1 MNIITTAEQLQE
13 MVAYYLT
20 QDSFAFDVETV
31 GPHRGMPIVNE
42 VLWISF
48 ATHGRGDVIP
58 LGHPNGDF
66 VEFIYPLTA
75 MGEKRKEQNL
85 VIRDIDYSK
94 DKKKAEKVFGP
105 PPKQLYPAEV
115 FKALKPLF
123 FNDIL
128 KVGHNLVFDVSSIAK
143 YFNSEIPTGPFF
155 DTMIASFIYNN
166 RNRNKLGLDDCLQRE
181 LGYSMEKGVGKEVEL
196 NSYDD
201 VAKYSYLDAKYTFL
215 LFKLL
220 KQKLVEV
227 DVEKVFKLEMQVLG
241 VLCHMKLS
249 GTPIDMT
256 ALTALH
262 AKLEEEIEAARSEI
276 YRVAGKVF
284 NINSN
289 NERKSILF
297 GPKSEGGRG
306 LRGKVLTLKGAE
318 KAESE
323 RVFTDYS
330 VSEEAIAAYRDKDP
344 FVKAL
349 LDYQDLNKLLTTYVV
364 PYLGGDV
371 TTTIKGISKVKYRKS
386 LLINNKIYCDLLQH
400 GAETGRFSSRNPNL
414 QNVPAAHTEHGKAIR
429 NLFCA
434 PDGYK
439 LIVADYS
446 QIEPRVIASF
456 SEDPIMMDN
465 YLK

>member
-215 LFKLL
+215 LFNLL

-297 GPKSEGGRG
+297 GPKSEGGWRTWVGRTPVARRG
-306 LRGKVLTLKGAE
+306 VWSGAASRWSWRGTNVPGGGRGPIGRSQNRGISGCCCLTL
-318 KAESE
+318 
-323 RVFTDYS
+323 
-330 VSEEAIAAYRDKDP
+330 P
-344 FVKAL
+344 
-349 LDYQDLNKLLTTYVV
+349 
-364 PYLGGDV
+364 
-371 TTTIKGISKVKYRKS
+371 TISP
-386 LLINNKIYCDLLQH
+386 QH
-400 GAETGRFSSRNPNL
+400 GGLVST
-414 QNVPAAHTEHGKAIR
+414 
-429 NLFCA
+429 
-434 PDGYK
+434 
-439 LIVADYS
+439 
-446 QIEPRVIASF
+446 
-456 SEDPIMMDN
+456 
-465 YLK
+465 